1 MSLAKK
7 VFGATFMIV
16 LASGVARMFSI
27 FSAPILTRLLG
38 PAPYGL
44 MALVVT
50 FTGLASTV
58 GLLGID
64 MSYARFFFTKNKSNH
79 SGVERFCWRYAIV
92 SSIGIS
98 FGAVLGWQALYKTHA
113 THFLVALIVGIGTI
127 LYILSSM
134 SQTRARLNNEYKRIA
149 KAIVISAA
157 ISTFMTIGL
166 AFWWRR
172 DEWPLLIG
180 STVGILVTIL
190 WLGIPEKNVLLKESG
205 LDTRERWRIVQLGLV
220 GSITAPMYWVLSSS
234 DRWFINFF
242 WGKELVGIYSFACNI
257 ATVGHMV
264 NSAIILSWF
273 PESVRTYE
281 ESEEMAPTIL
291 GQVWGELF
299 FLLAIVWLTVT
310 AIGGDLIRLLSDPR
324 FHSGVVIVPWV
335 AGGVFFYG
343 LSHLAN
349 TGLLISK
356 NMKPAAFWWAI
367 GAGVN
372 VVCNYFLIQI
382 WGALGASIINCLSF
396 ALIFFGVM
404 WKSLK
409 LFRLQISWRKLLISS
424 TLILLLGLVARSP
437 WHDHPLVSL
446 LLKAPVCLGCSL
458 VMARFIAPEW
468 LEKIREIFVTRNG
481 R

>member
-16 LASGVARMFSI
+16 VASGVARMFSI

-38 PAPYGL
+38 PVPYGL

-50 FTGLASTV
+50 FTSLASTV

-64 MSYARFFFTKNKSNH
+64 MSYARSFFTKNNSNH
-79 SGVERFCWRYAIV
+79 LGVERFCWRYAIL
-92 SSIGIS
+92 SSIAIS
-98 FGAVLGWQALYKTHA
+98 FAAVLGWQALYETHA
-113 THFLVALIVGIGTI
+113 TYFPVALIVGIGTI

-134 SQTRARLNNEYKRIA
+134 SQTRARLNIKYKRIA
-149 KAIVISAA
+149 QAIVISAA
-157 ISTFMTIGL
+157 ISTLMTIGL

-190 WLGIPEKNVLLKESG
+190 WLGIPGKHLLLKESG
-205 LDTRERWRIVQLGLV
+205 LDIRERWNIFQLGLV

-257 ATVGHMV
+257 AMIGHMV
-264 NSAIILSWF
+264 NTAIILTWF

-281 ESEEMAPTIL
+281 ENQETAPTIL

-299 FLLAIVWLTVT
+299 FLLAMVWLAVT

-324 FHSGVVIVPWV
+324 FHSGVVIVPWI

-356 NMKPAAFWWAI
+356 NMKPAAFWWAM

-372 VVCNYFLIQI
+372 IICNYFLIQI
-382 WGALGASIINCLSF
+382 WGALGASIINCFSF

-404 WKSLK
+404 WKSSK
-409 LFRLQISWRKLLISS
+409 LVRLQISWQKVLISAA
-424 TLILLLGLVARSP
+424 LIFLLGLIAHSP

-446 LLKAPVCLGCSL
+446 SFKVPVCLGCSL
-458 VMARFIAPEW
+458 VMTRFIAPEW
-468 LEKIREIFVTRNG
+468 LERIREILLTKKSR
-481 R
+481 